1 VGGRETEEEMYG
13 VVRSAEEAEVGR
25 VVRSVGGG
33 EEELYGVVR
42 RARKASEEVARE
54 ANTVL

>member
-1 VGGRETEEEMYG
+1 MYG
-13 VVRSAEEAEVGR
+13 VVRSAEEAEVYG